1 MESKK
6 RNLLL
11 TLRYD
16 GSHFHGWQF
25 QPNCR
30 TAEEEL
36 KKATARILGEE
47 VRLQSCS
54 RTDAGVH
61 ANMFCCNFQTDCI
74 RETDKIILG
83 LNAVLPEDIAVYGCE
98 EKPCSFHARYDCKG
112 KEYIYKIW
120 NSKQRNPFCNHYAL
134 HFPRKID
141 ADALNEKAKQFIGT
155 YDFSSFCASGCT
167 VKSTVRTV
175 TDCRVYRDGETVTF
189 SVTGNGFLYNMVRI
203 MVGTLLDISDG
214 KIVEPITS
222 IIEAKDRSRAG
233 ITAPACGLYLNQVFY
248 ESEAKNSDG

>member
-1 MESKK
+1 MENKK

-16 GSHFHGWQF
+16 GSDFHGWQY

-30 TAEEEL
+30 TVQLETE
-36 KKATARILGEE
+36 KAIKRILGED

-61 ANMFCCNFQTDCI
+61 ANMFCCNFQTDCM
-74 RETDKIILG
+74 RETDKILLG
-83 LNAVLPEDIAVYGCE
+83 LNAVLPEDIAVYGVE
-98 EKPCSFHARYDCKG
+98 EREIGFHARYDCKG

-120 NSKQRNPFCNHYAL
+120 NGRQRNPFFNHYAF

-141 ADALNEKAKQFIGT
+141 VPELNEKAKQFIGT
-155 YDFSSFCASGCT
+155 HDFSSFCASGCT

-175 TDCRVYRDGETVTF
+175 YDCQVIRDGETVIF
-189 SVTGNGFLYNMVRI
+189 SVKGNGFLYNMVRI
-203 MVGTLLDISDG
+203 MVGTMLDISDG
-214 KIVEPITS
+214 KITAPITG
-222 IIEAKDRSRAG
+222 IIEAKDRNAAG
-233 ITAPACGLYLNQVFY
+233 ITAPACGLYLNKVFY
-248 ESEAKNSDG
+248 ESEGETR